1 MTALSRRVLFG
12 NGAAL
17 ALTANRS
24 WAQPHA
30 PWPERTVRLI
40 SLAAAGGGTDA
51 VARVLAEAL
60 AKRWGRPVIVDNR
73 PGGEGIVS
81 IETFLA
87 AREGNHTLLFNPSGT
102 WTTMHLLHERLTF
115 DTAVDLVPLSLVV
128 EDFLAV
134 AASPRLAATTLA
146 DVVQLARA
154 SPGKMT
160 WASAPSV
167 PYLAFTA
174 FLKEQGLELLYVPY
188 RNPLASIGDIA
199 EGRVDLI
206 MFPLAPLVGPAQA
219 GKLKLIAVTSN
230 DHAPLAPT
238 VPTASEAGFPALSVN
253 AAHCLFG
260 PKEMSHS
267 LRERIAADMRDV
279 LGLPEVKERIT
290 ALGYVPRG
298 APMGEATAFLAR
310 ERARWT
316 KVAQAYG
323 ARPPQ

>member
-1 MTALSRRVLFG
+1 MTALSRRVLLG

-17 ALTANRS
+17 ALTASRS
-24 WAQPHA
+24 WAQTDPS
-30 PWPERTVRLI
+30 WPVRTVRLI

-60 AKRWGRPVIVDNR
+60 SRRWGQPVIVDNR

-102 WTTMHLLHERLTF
+102 WTTLHLVHERLTF
-115 DTAVDLVPLSLVV
+115 DTAHDLVPLSLVV
-128 EDFLAV
+128 QDFLAV
-134 AASPRLAATTLA
+134 AASPKLAAATLA
-146 DVVQLARA
+146 EVVQLARA

-174 FLKEQGLELLYVPY
+174 LLKEQGLDLLYVPY
-188 RNPLASIGDIA
+188 RNPLASIADIG
-199 EGRVDLI
+199 EGRVDLTLL
-206 MFPLAPLVGPAQA
+206 PLAPMVGPAQA
-219 GKLKLIAVTSN
+219 GKLNLIVVASD
-230 DHAPLAPT
+230 DHAPLAPQ
-238 VPTASEAGFPALSVN
+238 VPTANEAGFPALSIN

-260 PKEMSHS
+260 PKEMPKP
-267 LRERIAADMRDV
+267 LRERIAADVGDV
-279 LGLPEVKERIT
+279 LGLPEVKQRMT
-290 ALGYVPRG
+290 GLGYVPRG
-298 APMGEATAFLAR
+298 TPTAEVAAFLAR

-323 ARPPQ
+323 AKPPQ

>member
-1 MTALSRRVLFG
+1 MSALSRRVVLG

-17 ALTANRS
+17 SLMASRG
-24 WAQPHA
+24 WAQTDP
-30 PWPERTVRLI
+30 PWPVRTVRLI

-51 VARVLAEAL
+51 VARVLAEVL
-60 AKRWGRPVIVDNR
+60 AKRWGQPVIVDNR

-87 AREGNHTLLFNPSGT
+87 AREGNHTLLFNPAGI
-102 WTTMHLLHERLTF
+102 WTTLHLMHERLTF
-115 DTAVDLVPLSLVV
+115 DTAHDLVPLSLVV

-134 AASPRLAATTLA
+134 AAAPKLAASTLA
-146 DVVQLARA
+146 EVVARARA

-160 WASAPSV
+160 WASVPSV

-188 RNPLASIGDIA
+188 RNPLASIADIG
-199 EGRVDLI
+199 EGRIDLTF
-206 MFPLAPLVGPAQA
+206 FPLAPMMGPAQA
-219 GKLKLIAVTSN
+219 GTLKLIVVTSD
-230 DHAPLAPT
+230 DHAPLAPQ
-238 VPTASEAGFPALSVN
+238 VPTAVEAGFPALSIN

-260 PKEMSHS
+260 PKEMPQP
-267 LRERIAADMRDV
+267 LRERIAADVREV
-279 LGLPEVKERIT
+279 LGLPEVKGRLT

-298 APMGEATAFLAR
+298 TPTGDVAAFLAR

-316 KVAQAYG
+316 TVAQAYG